1 MPFPVPMKSLTE
13 DLRYA
18 RRVLYRS
25 RGFTLVAVL
34 TLALAI
40 GATSSIFSAVNA
52 ELLRALP
59 YPDPSL
65 LVVLWGKDRSRDLH
79 RSQVCYPDVQEW
91 QAQSTAIE
99 DAAAFSGYWSPV
111 LTGSS
116 GAEQLDGV
124 RVSTGFFRVLKFNP
138 CWAAHFCRRKS

>member
-13 DLRYA
+13 DLLRPAGTLPKSRIHPGGRTHAVA
-18 RRVLYRS
+18 R
-25 RGFTLVAVL
+25 
-34 TLALAI
+34 
-40 GATSSIFSAVNA
+40 
-52 ELLRALP
+52 E
-59 YPDPSL
+59 
-65 LVVLWGKDRSRDLH
+65 DRSRDLH